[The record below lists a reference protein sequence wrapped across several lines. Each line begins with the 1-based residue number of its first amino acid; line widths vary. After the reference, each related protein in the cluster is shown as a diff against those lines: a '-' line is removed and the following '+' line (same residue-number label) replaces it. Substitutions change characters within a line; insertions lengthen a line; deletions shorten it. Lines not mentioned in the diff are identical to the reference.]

1 MNTPAP
7 TPVSRPGLP
16 AFGNARHLPPLYAAA
31 LLVSAL
37 LLFWIQP
44 LFTKMVLPRF
54 GGSPAAWT
62 TASMFFQIM
71 LLAGYFY
78 AHLVTQRLLL
88 RTQLFLHLALLMMV
102 FLVLPISLNSASS
115 QLDGQ
120 APIAS
125 LLVLLTVCL
134 GLPFFV
140 LSATAPLLQKWF
152 SHTGHTDAIDPYF
165 LYSASNVGSMIA
177 LLGYPVVIEPVL
189 GLAQQSVVW
198 AGGYAL
204 LAVLIAICAAS
215 AWHQRDAVA
224 APPAPIRDTATTSTH
239 WPQRMRWMLLAL
251 APSSLLLGVTQHIS
265 TEIAAVPLL
274 WLIPLALYVLTFV
287 NVFAR
292 RPLIRHSWM
301 LRAQPVLVMLLAL
314 VWLLNTYFVV
324 FILHLA
330 AFFVT
335 AMMCHG
341 ELARTR
347 PDASRLTEF
356 YLWLSLG
363 GALGGAFNAVAAP
376 LLFSSI
382 LEYPVAIALACM
394 LRPAQQPAGS
404 ALRWSDIALPLALA
418 GIFALLILAGIRPFT
433 HGAMATVLYLQA
445 VGLVLYLFHVRPIRF
460 GLGVMVVLIASPI
473 LHLPERVLERH
484 RSFFG
489 VHSVLQDKS
498 EKFHVLMHGITVHG
512 AQYIAADKRLEPTT
526 YFHRD
531 SPLGQ
536 LFFVIDAHHHIKR
549 VGVIG
554 LGVGTTACYR
564 KPGQEWTFF
573 EIDPI
578 VVQLAQDT
586 RYFSFLKDC
595 APDAKIV
602 LGDGRLSVQTVPDG
616 HFDLIIIDTFSSDA
630 IPVHMITRE
639 ALKLYFQKLSA
650 NGIAMFHI
658 SNQYLDL
665 APVLANLAA
674 DSGFVAM
681 VPGPRLSL
689 PVEDPLA
696 QMESNWIAISRQAQN
711 LAVLESQEGW
721 GLAKAR
727 QDARLW
733 TDDYSNILGALK

>member
-1 MNTPAP
+1 
-7 TPVSRPGLP
+7 
-16 AFGNARHLPPLYAAA
+16 
-31 LLVSAL
+31 
-37 LLFWIQP
+37 
-44 LFTKMVLPRF
+44 
-54 GGSPAAWT
+54 
-62 TASMFFQIM
+62 MFFQVM

-78 AHLVTQRLLL
+78 AHLVTQRFVL
-88 RTQLFLHLALLMMV
+88 RTQLFLHLALLAAV
-102 FLVLPISLNSASS
+102 FFVLPVSLNAASS
-115 QLDGQ
+115 QPDGQ
-120 APIAS
+120 SPIAS
-125 LLVLLTVCL
+125 LLMLLTICL

-152 SHTGHTDAIDPYF
+152 SHTSHADADDPYF

-177 LLGYPVVIEPVL
+177 LLGYPALIEPAL
-189 GLAQQSVVW
+189 GLAQQSMAW
-198 AGGYAL
+198 AGGYVL
-204 LAVLIAICAAS
+204 LAVLIAICAAC
-215 AWHQRDAVA
+215 AWHRRDANITPA
-224 APPAPIRDTATTSTH
+224 APVRDAAATAAH

-301 LRAQPVLVMLLAL
+301 LGLQPMLVMLLAL
-314 VWLLNTYFVV
+314 VWILNTYFSV

-356 YLWLSLG
+356 FLWLSIG
-363 GALGGAFNAVAAP
+363 GALGGAFNALAAP

-382 LEYPVAIALACM
+382 LEYPIAIALACM
-394 LRPAQQPAGS
+394 LRSAQKPADA
-404 ALRWSDIALPLALA
+404 AFHWSDLALPCALA
-418 GIFALLILAGIRPFT
+418 GVFTLLILADIRPFT
-433 HGAMATVLYLQA
+433 YGAMATVLYLQA
-445 VGLVLYLFHVRPIRF
+445 VGLVLYLFHVRPVRF
-460 GLGVMVVLIASPI
+460 GLGVLVVLIASPI
-473 LHLPERVLERH
+473 LHLPDRVVERH

-489 VHSVLQDKS
+489 VHSVLRDKS

-512 AQYIAADKRLEPTT
+512 AQYIAANKRLEPTT

-536 LFFVIDAHHHIKR
+536 LFFVTDAHHHMKR

-573 EIDPI
+573 EIDP
-578 VVQLAQDT
+578 VVVRLAQDA
-586 RYFSFLKDC
+586 RYFSYLKDC

-602 LGDGRLSVQTVPDG
+602 LGDGRLSVQAMPDG
-616 HFDLIIIDTFSSDA
+616 HFDLLIIDTFSSDA
-630 IPVHMITRE
+630 IPIHMITRE
-639 ALKLYFQKLSA
+639 ALALYFRKLSA

-674 DSGFVAM
+674 DAGLAAM
-681 VPGPRLSL
+681 MPGPRLVL
-689 PVEDPLA
+689 PTEDPLA
-696 QMESNWIAISRQAQN
+696 QMESNWIAVSRRAQN

-721 GLAKAR
+721 GPAKAR
-727 QDARLW
+727 PDARLW

>member
-1 MNTPAP
+1 MNTPA
-7 TPVSRPGLP
+7 SRPGFP
-16 AFGNARHLPPLYAAA
+16 AFGNARHLPLLYAAA

-44 LFTKMVLPRF
+44 LFTRMVLPRF
-54 GGSPAAWT
+54 GGSPAVWT
-62 TASMFFQIM
+62 TASMFFQVM

-78 AHLVTQRLLL
+78 AHLITQRLVL
-88 RTQLFLHLALLMMV
+88 RTQLYLHLALVTMV
-102 FLVLPISLNSASS
+102 FFVLPISLNAASS
-115 QLDGQ
+115 QLDSQ
-120 APIAS
+120 PIAS
-125 LLVLLTVCL
+125 LLVLLTICL

-177 LLGYPVVIEPVL
+177 LLGYPVVIEPAL
-189 GLAQQSVVW
+189 GLAQQSMAW

-204 LAVLIAICAAS
+204 LAVLIAICAAN
-215 AWHQRDAVA
+215 AWRWRDAGMVL
-224 APPAPIRDTATTSTH
+224 PAPALDATASATH

-301 LRAQPVLVMLLAL
+301 LRLQPVLVMLLAL

-341 ELARTR
+341 ELARAR

-363 GALGGAFNAVAAP
+363 GALGGAFNAIAAP

-394 LRPAQQPAGS
+394 LRPAQQPARP
-404 ALRWSDIALPLALA
+404 AFRWSDILLPLALA
-418 GIFALLILAGIRPFT
+418 GVLMLLIVAGIRPFT
-433 HGAMATVLYLQA
+433 HGAMAIVLYLQA
-445 VGLVLYLFHVRPIRF
+445 VGLVLYLFHVRPVRF
-460 GLGVMVVLIASPI
+460 GLGVMAVLIASPI

-512 AQYIAADKRLEPTT
+512 AQYIAADKRQEPTT

-536 LFFVIDAHHHIKR
+536 LFFVTDAHHHVKR

-578 VVQLAQDT
+578 VVQLAQDA

-602 LGDGRLSVQTVPDG
+602 LGDGRLSVQAMPDG

-630 IPVHMITRE
+630 IPIHMITRE
-639 ALKLYFQKLSA
+639 ALTLYFQKLSP

-674 DSGFVAM
+674 DAGFAAM
-681 VPGPRLSL
+681 MPGPRLSL

-696 QMESNWIAISRQAQN
+696 QMESNWIAVSRQAQN

-727 QDARLW
+727 QGARLW

>member
-1 MNTPAP
+1 MKQGG
-7 TPVSRPGLP
+7 GLTL
-16 AFGNARHLPPLYAAA
+16 NNVRHLSPLYATA

-54 GGSPAAWT
+54 GGSPAVWT

-71 LLAGYFY
+71 LLAGYYY
-78 AHLVTQRLLL
+78 AHLISQKLVL
-88 RTQLFLHLALLMMV
+88 RTQVLLHLTLLAAV
-102 FLVLPISLNSASS
+102 FLVLPIGLTGAASQS
-115 QLDGQ
+115 DAQT
-120 APIAS
+120 PIAS
-125 LLVLLTVCL
+125 LLVLLMMCL
-134 GLPFFV
+134 GLPFFA

-152 SHTGHTDAIDPYF
+152 SHTGHADAVDPYF

-177 LLGYPVVIEPVL
+177 LVGYPIVIEPSL
-189 GLAQQSVVW
+189 GLARQSMVW

-204 LAVLIAICAAS
+204 LAVLIAVCAAN
-215 AWHQRDAVA
+215 AWHQRDAGATPA
-224 APPAPIRDTATTSTH
+224 APARDTPEPALH
-239 WPQRMRWMLLAL
+239 WPQRIRWMLLAL

-292 RPLIRHSWM
+292 RPPVRHSWM
-301 LRAQPVLVMLLAL
+301 LKLQPMLVLLLAL
-314 VWLLNTYFVV
+314 VWILNTYFSV

-356 YLWLSLG
+356 YLWLSVG
-363 GALGGAFNAVAAP
+363 GALGGAINAVAAP

-382 LEYPVAIALACM
+382 LEYPLAIGLACM
-394 LRPAQQPAGS
+394 LRPAQKPAGPVF
-404 ALRWSDIALPLALA
+404 RWGDIALPLALA
-418 GIFALLILAGIRPFT
+418 LAFTLLISAGIRPFA
-433 HGAMATVLYLQA
+433 HGAMGVVIYLQA
-445 VGLVLYLFHVRPIRF
+445 IGLVLYLFHVRPIRF

-473 LHLPERVLERH
+473 LHLPDHVLERH

-489 VHSVLQDKS
+489 VHSVLRDQS
-498 EKFHVLMHGITVHG
+498 EKFHVLMHGITIHG
-512 AQYIAADKRLEPTT
+512 AQYIAAGKRLEPTT

-536 LFFVIDAHHHIKR
+536 LFFVTGAHHHIRR

-554 LGVGTTACYR
+554 LGAGTTACYR

-573 EIDPI
+573 EIDP
-578 VVQLAQDT
+578 VVVRLAKDT
-586 RYFSFLKDC
+586 RYFSFLGDC

-602 LGDGRLSVQTVPDG
+602 LGDGRLSVKAVPDRY
-616 HFDLIIIDTFSSDA
+616 FDLIIIDTFSSDA
-630 IPVHMITRE
+630 IPMHMMTRE
-639 ALKLYFQKLSA
+639 ALALYFQKLSDD
-650 NGIAMFHI
+650 GIVMFHV

-674 DSGFVAM
+674 GAGLAAK
-681 VPGPRLSL
+681 VPGPHLSL
-689 PVEDPLA
+689 PPEDPLA
-696 QMESNWIAISRQAQN
+696 QMESRWIAISRRAQN
-711 LAVLESQEGW
+711 LALLESQEGW
-721 GLAKAR
+721 VATTPR
-727 QDARLW
+727 QGARLW
-733 TDDYSNILGALK
+733 TDDFSNVLGALK

>member
-1 MNTPAP
+1 MTTP
-7 TPVSRPGLP
+7 TPPIGFL
-16 AFGNARHLPPLYAAA
+16 ALKNARHLSPLYATA

-54 GGSPAAWT
+54 GGSPAVWT
-62 TASMFFQIM
+62 TASMFFQVM

-78 AHLVTQRLLL
+78 AHLISQKFVL
-88 RTQLFLHLALLMMV
+88 RTQVLLHLALLAAV
-102 FLVLPISLNSASS
+102 FLVLPIGLNGILPQSDA
-115 QLDGQ
+115 QT
-120 APIAS
+120 PIVS
-125 LLVLLTVCL
+125 LLTLLMICL

-152 SHTGHTDAIDPYF
+152 SHTSHADAVDPYF
-165 LYSASNVGSMIA
+165 LYSASNIGSMIA
-177 LLGYPVVIEPVL
+177 LVGYPVVIEPAL
-189 GLAQQSVVW
+189 GLARQSMVW

-204 LAVLIAICAAS
+204 LAVLIAVCAVN
-215 AWHQRDAVA
+215 AWHQRDTGATLVA
-224 APPAPIRDTATTSTH
+224 PVRDTAKSAVH
-239 WPQRMRWMLLAL
+239 WPQRIRWMLLAL

-274 WLIPLALYVLTFV
+274 WLIPLSLYVLTFV

-292 RPLIRHSWM
+292 RPLVRHSWM
-301 LRAQPVLVMLLAL
+301 LKLQPMLVLLLAL
-314 VWLLNTYFVV
+314 VWILNTYFSV

-356 YLWLSLG
+356 YLWLSVG
-363 GALGGAFNAVAAP
+363 GALGGTINAVAAP

-382 LEYPVAIALACM
+382 LEYPLAIGLACM
-394 LRPAQQPAGS
+394 LRPAPQKS
-404 ALRWSDIALPLALA
+404 ANPVFHWSDIAFPLVLALA
-418 GIFALLILAGIRPFT
+418 FTLLISASIRPFA
-433 HGAMATVLYLQA
+433 HGAMGVVVYLQA
-445 VGLVLYLFHVRPIRF
+445 IGLVLYLFHVRPIRF
-460 GLGVMVVLIASPI
+460 GLGVMVALIASPI
-473 LHLPERVLERH
+473 LHLPDHVLERH

-489 VHSVLQDKS
+489 VHTVLQDKS
-498 EKFHVLMHGITVHG
+498 EKFHVLMHGITIHG
-512 AQYIAADKRLEPTT
+512 AQYIAAGKRLEPTT

-536 LFFVIDAHHHIKR
+536 LFFVTDAHHHIKR

-573 EIDPI
+573 EIDP
-578 VVQLAQDT
+578 VVVRLAKDT
-586 RYFSFLKDC
+586 RYFSFLRDC
-595 APDAKIV
+595 APDAKIM
-602 LGDGRLSVQTVPDG
+602 LGDGRLSVKAMPDR

-630 IPVHMITRE
+630 IPMHMITRE
-639 ALKLYFQKLSA
+639 ALALYFQKLSED
-650 NGIAMFHI
+650 GIVMFHV

-674 DSGFVAM
+674 AAGLAAKM
-681 VPGPRLSL
+681 PGPHLSL
-689 PVEDPLA
+689 PPDDPLA
-696 QMESNWIAISRQAQN
+696 QMESRWIAISRRAQN
-711 LAVLESQEGW
+711 LALLESQEGW
-721 GLAKAR
+721 VAATPQQG
-727 QDARLW
+727 ARLW
-733 TDDYSNILGALK
+733 TDDFSNVLGALK

>member
-1 MNTPAP
+1 MTTP
-7 TPVSRPGLP
+7 TPQIGFLTLK
-16 AFGNARHLPPLYAAA
+16 NAQHLLPLYATA

-54 GGSPAAWT
+54 GGSPAVWT
-62 TASMFFQIM
+62 TASMFFQVM

-78 AHLVTQRLLL
+78 AHLIAQKLVL
-88 RTQLFLHLALLMMV
+88 RTQVLLHLALLAAV
-102 FLVLPISLNSASS
+102 FLVLPIGLNGTPPQS
-115 QLDGQ
+115 DGQ
-120 APIAS
+120 TPIVS
-125 LLVLLTVCL
+125 LLALLMICL
-134 GLPFFV
+134 GLPFFA

-152 SHTGHTDAIDPYF
+152 SHTSHADAVDPYF
-165 LYSASNVGSMIA
+165 LYSASNIGSMIA
-177 LLGYPVVIEPVL
+177 LLGYPVVIEPAL
-189 GLAQQSVVW
+189 GLAQQSMVW

-204 LAVLIAICAAS
+204 LAVLIAVCAVN
-215 AWHQRDAVA
+215 AWHQRNAGATPVAPARDAA
-224 APPAPIRDTATTSTH
+224 ESALR

-274 WLIPLALYVLTFV
+274 WLIPLSLYVLTFV

-292 RPLIRHSWM
+292 RPLVRHSWM
-301 LRAQPVLVMLLAL
+301 LKLQPMLVLLLAL
-314 VWLLNTYFVV
+314 VWILNTYLSV
-324 FILHLA
+324 FILHMA

-347 PDASRLTEF
+347 PDASHLTEF
-356 YLWLSLG
+356 YLWLSVG

-382 LEYPVAIALACM
+382 LEYPLAIGLACM
-394 LRPAQQPAGS
+394 LRPAQKPADS
-404 ALRWSDIALPLALA
+404 VFHWSDIALPLALA
-418 GIFALLILAGIRPFT
+418 LAFVLLITAGVRPLA
-433 HGAMATVLYLQA
+433 HGAMVIVIYLQA
-445 VGLVLYLFHVRPIRF
+445 IGLVLYLFHVRPIRF
-460 GLGVMVVLIASPI
+460 GLGVMVVLVASPL
-473 LHLPERVLERH
+473 LHLPDQVLERH

-489 VHSVLQDKS
+489 VHTVLQDKS
-498 EKFHVLMHGITVHG
+498 DKFHVLMHGITIHG
-512 AQYIAADKRLEPTT
+512 AQYIAARKRLEPTT

-536 LFFVIDAHHHIKR
+536 LFFVTDAHHHIKR

-554 LGVGTTACYR
+554 LGAGTTACYR

-573 EIDPI
+573 EIDPV
-578 VVQLAQDT
+578 VVQLAKDA

-602 LGDGRLSVQTVPDG
+602 LGDGRLSIKAMPDR

-630 IPVHMITRE
+630 IPMHMITRE
-639 ALKLYFQKLSA
+639 ALALYFQKLSED
-650 NGIAMFHI
+650 GIAMFHV
-658 SNQYLDL
+658 SNQYLNL

-674 DSGFVAM
+674 DAGLAAM
-681 VPGPRLSL
+681 MPGPHLSL
-689 PVEDPLA
+689 PPDDPLA
-696 QMESNWIAISRQAQN
+696 QMESNWIAISRRAQN
-711 LAVLESQEGW
+711 LAILESQEGW
-721 GLAKAR
+721 SAAKP
-727 QDARLW
+727 QQGARLW
-733 TDDYSNILGALK
+733 TDDFSNVLGALK

>member
-1 MNTPAP
+1 MNI
-7 TPVSRPGLP
+7 PVSRPGFP
-16 AFGNARHLPPLYAAA
+16 AFGNARHLPLLYAAA

-44 LFTKMVLPRF
+44 LFTRMVLPRF
-54 GGSPAAWT
+54 GGSPAVWT
-62 TASMFFQIM
+62 TASMFFQAM

-78 AHLVTQRLLL
+78 AHLITQRLML
-88 RTQLFLHLALLMMV
+88 RTQLYLHLALVTTVL
-102 FLVLPISLNSASS
+102 FALPISLNAASS
-115 QLDGQ
+115 QLDDQ
-120 APIAS
+120 PIVS
-125 LLVLLTVCL
+125 LLVLLTICL

-152 SHTGHTDAIDPYF
+152 SHTGHTEAIDPYF

-177 LLGYPVVIEPVL
+177 LLGYPVVIEPAL
-189 GLAQQSVVW
+189 GLAQQSMAW

-215 AWHQRDAVA
+215 AWHQRA
-224 APPAPIRDTATTSTH
+224 AGTALPAPVRDTAATATH

-301 LRAQPVLVMLLAL
+301 HRLQPVLVMLLAL

-363 GALGGAFNAVAAP
+363 GALGGAFNAIAAP

-394 LRPAQQPAGS
+394 LRPAQQPAPF
-404 ALRWSDIALPLALA
+404 AVHWSDIVLPLALA

-433 HGAMATVLYLQA
+433 HGAMASVLYLQV
-445 VGLVLYLFHVRPIRF
+445 VGLTLYLFHVRPVRF

-536 LFFVIDAHHHIKR
+536 LFFVTDAHHHVKR

-573 EIDPI
+573 EIDPV
-578 VVQLAQDT
+578 VVQLAQDA

-595 APDAKIV
+595 APDARIV
-602 LGDGRLSVQTVPDG
+602 LGDGRLSVQAMPDG
-616 HFDLIIIDTFSSDA
+616 HFDLLIIDTFSSDA
-630 IPVHMITRE
+630 IPIHMITRE
-639 ALKLYFQKLSA
+639 ALRLYFQKLSA

-674 DSGFVAM
+674 DAGFAAM

-721 GLAKAR
+721 GPAKAR